1 MKKTFTI
8 LAAGVLLAACDAGA
22 KVNGMAS
29 DGETFTGTAV
39 ATGYWDASGT
49 INLVS
54 NRGLTCVGTYA
65 YVGLGPT
72 GKATFNCT
80 DGRSGE
86 LTLDA
91 NASTGEGTIGTQR
104 LTVRWGSVRG

>member
-1 MKKTFTI
+1 MKKTLTM
-8 LAAGVLLAACDAGA
+8 LAAAALVAGCDAGA

-49 INLVS
+49 LNLVS

-65 YVGLGPT
+65 YSGLGPN
-72 GKATFNCT
+72 GKATFTCNNGET
-80 DGRSGE
+80 GEVKLDGNS
-86 LTLDA
+86 A
-91 NASTGEGTIGTQR
+91 IGEGTIGTR
-104 LTVRWGSVRG
+104 RITVRWGSVRS